1 MAFGHGVC
9 DHAPALS
16 FDDSKSYKMAPI
28 TVGPGRTA
36 SFSMRDPELLL
47 FAAQRKGQYMRLY
60 KSKDMGKTGHIV
72 WEQKGQNFL
81 QDIKEDPLVPGRF
94 WAYMEGNIDTNVD
107 GEIPAGIYVSNDFG
121 EEWEKVNNPCW
132 GNIETLPA
140 EEFKIDKD
148 LTPIV
153 NYQHKNGCGTA
164 R

>member
-1 MAFGHGVC
+1 
-9 DHAPALS
+9 
-16 FDDSKSYKMAPI
+16 
-28 TVGPGRTA
+28 
-36 SFSMRDPELLL
+36 
-47 FAAQRKGQYMRLY
+47 MRLY

-107 GEIPAGIYVSNDFG
+107 GEIPAGRYVSNDFG

-153 NYQHKNGCGTA
+153 NYQHKNGCGTGQMMA
-164 R
+164 LDSQKKDVIYVGEWTEGIFRSDDAGKNWERVDKNLPFDKKKNSVL